1 MQVKNTGLL
10 VRKSWRISRWCQQIL
25 SHQTYSKSVAPLFC
39 TSLSFTGWRFAI
51 YLYLYTKKCASIPC
65 LIEMYL
71 RKDSFFVLFCF
82 KSSQKIMMPAPPPW
96 NMLLIPPWISEPDNS
111 GGLVCISQFTFKST
125 TKPCKPS
132 TQAQYSAHLT
142 HLSKDTGSGKSPAL
156 MTSLRALL
164 ASYAYFC
171 VFLISG
177 IPLTSEFL

>member
-82 KSSQKIMMPAPPPW
+82 KSSQKIMMPAPPHPGTCSW
-96 NMLLIPPWISEPDNS
+96 YHLEFLNLIIQVASSASLSLPSRVPPNPVNLPHKHSI
-111 GGLVCISQFTFKST
+111 L
-125 TKPCKPS
+125 
-132 TQAQYSAHLT
+132 
-142 HLSKDTGSGKSPAL
+142 
-156 MTSLRALL
+156 
-164 ASYAYFC
+164 
-171 VFLISG
+171 
-177 IPLTSEFL
+177 LTSPTSQRTQGQVSPLP